1 MNNKKITSFQT
12 FVHKQRFVLIF
23 QVMKM
28 KEEEARNASKLKK
41 EDIPIT
47 AADNKT
53 YHHHHH
59 RPDSTLV
66 SYE

>member
-1 MNNKKITSFQT
+1 
-12 FVHKQRFVLIF
+12 
-23 QVMKM
+23 MKM